1 MFGKQPQSMAHANT
15 SGETVIAQGVRVEGE
30 FRSSGDIMIDG
41 ELNGSLETASALHV
55 GESAVIKADVSAKS
69 AVIAGTVI
77 GNILASES
85 LELLASSHV
94 NGDIQTGRISIA
106 AGATINGRITMG
118 KAE

>member
-1 MFGKQPQSMAHANT
+1 MFGKQSQSMGHTNT

-30 FRSSGDIMIDG
+30 FRSSGDVVIDG
-41 ELNGSLETASALHV
+41 ELNGSLETASSLHV
-55 GESAVIKADVSAKS
+55 GESAVIKAEVSAKS

-77 GNILASES
+77 GNILATDS

-94 NGDIQTGRISIA
+94 SGDIQTGRISIA
-106 AGATINGRITMG
+106 AGAVVNGRISMG